1 MTISRISHGRVHLH
15 MAQQLASQM
24 LDRYLDGACWIEL
37 ALA

>member
-1 MTISRISHGRVHLH
+1 